1 MDKIRVLIADDHAI
15 FREGLCALLARR
27 KDIQVVGQAAD
38 GQEAVRQ
45 VAALKP
51 DVVLMDIAMTGM
63 NGLDATREIHHSWPM
78 VRVLV
83 LTQYESKE
91 YVFSILR
98 VGAAGY
104 VLKSSRIE
112 ELVEAIRTVH
122 SKGAFLQP
130 DICQVVADGI
140 AATPQGPDLLPSLTE
155 REKEIVRLI
164 ADGLNGHEIAQRLS
178 ISAKTVVTHRANIM
192 QKLGAH
198 NTAEMIRNAIREGV
212 VTT

>member
-1 MDKIRVLIADDHAI
+1 MDKIRVLIADDHVI
-15 FREGLCALLARR
+15 FRQGLIALLARR
-27 KDIQVVGQAAD
+27 KDMEVVGQAAD

-51 DVVLMDIAMTGM
+51 DVVLMDIAMNGM
-63 NGLDATREIHHSWPM
+63 NGLDATREIHRAWPT

-130 DICQVVADGI
+130 DICHVVADGI

-155 REKEIVRLI
+155 REEEIVRLI

-178 ISAKTVVTHRANIM
+178 ISTKTVVTHRANIM

-198 NTAEMIRNAIREGV
+198 NTAEMIRNAIREGIV
-212 VTT
+212 AT